1 MVLMYKKVQD
11 LMLKIYFN
19 MYNRNIKEQE
29 DKVSKFHAERIEA
42 FDKLESRFEDIKKLI
57 KLGKIETIKYYRENP
72 KSYAVVIGTDM
83 LNDYLND
90 IETLL
95 QN

>member
-1 MVLMYKKVQD
+1 
-11 LMLKIYFN
+11 
-19 MYNRNIKEQE
+19 MYNRNIKENE

-42 FDKLESRFEDIKKLI
+42 FDKLESRFEDIKKAI
-57 KLGKIETIKYYRENP
+57 KLGKIETIKYYRDNP

-83 LNDYLND
+83 INDYFND

-95 QN
+95 QQ